1 MTNNIKNILQSSNLS
16 MAEISRR
23 YKIPYRTLQ
32 HWKDGSRKPPEYV
45 VEMLNKL
52 LKNPDA

>member
-1 MTNNIKNILQSSNLS
+1 

-45 VEMLNKL
+45 AEMLSKI
-52 LKNPDA
+52 LKNLDK